1 MQFWISPINIIVTTN
16 RNEIFIECQG
26 QPDSTSKIAVILYI
40 VMKITRAISLLLIP
54 TPLLHVI

>member
-1 MQFWISPINIIVTTN
+1 MQFWISPINIIVITD

-26 QPDSTSKIAVILYI
+26 QPDNTSKIAVILYI